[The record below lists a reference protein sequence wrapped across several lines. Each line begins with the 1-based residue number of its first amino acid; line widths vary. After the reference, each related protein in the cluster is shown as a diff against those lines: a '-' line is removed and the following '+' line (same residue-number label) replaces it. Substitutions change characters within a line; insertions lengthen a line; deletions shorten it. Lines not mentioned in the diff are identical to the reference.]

1 MQKNNL
7 HGKANDAA
15 FSERELRHAAI
26 ARKLAAEGMVLLK
39 NETILPLDPSQPIGL
54 FGAGAVQT
62 VKGGL
67 GSGDVNNRRSISI
80 YEGLLEAGAPIV
92 SRAWLEDYR
101 SRYDNARNSWKD
113 RVLEA
118 AKDVENPFDAYVANP
133 FVRPEGRALTDEDVK
148 GAKTLVYVLSRI
160 SGEGND
166 RRLEAGDYF
175 ISEQE
180 REDLL
185 FLDRQSLPIV
195 LIMNTGG
202 VVELTELLE
211 KASNI
216 RAVLS
221 VSQPGQEGGHALAD
235 VLFGRAAPGGRLT
248 ATWAR
253 HYEDY
258 PFSDS
263 FSYLNKDLEKEEYK
277 EGIFVGYRYFD
288 TYGVKPLFPFGYG
301 LTYTTF
307 ALAFEKL
314 QRVEGGFRF
323 SVAVTNTGKREGREV
338 VQLYMTPPEGSD
350 AKEHRRLIGFAKTG
364 LLAPGE
370 MEQVT
375 IYVPRKQL
383 ASFDGKA
390 HAWYLD
396 GGSYLIWCGKHV
408 EDLQLCAR
416 LVVNARTVIEQD
428 TAICQKTRR
437 FEELGETEKNRAP
450 GENYLES
457 VETDAVQTFL
467 FLPEQELR
475 PRVKKPMKPLQPVE
489 DLIPLLYGALP
500 QDGQISGVAEVGDAH
515 ESGEMQGVTDQ
526 NVGTASVEVSKNGDA
541 PKAGMLGVA
550 GIRVP
555 GSAGETTR
563 ALEAAYGI
571 PSLALADGPAG
582 LRLQQSYEVDR
593 ETGSVYGAGV
603 LRMLENG
610 FLEPGEHHEGADTY
624 YQFCTAFPVGTALA
638 QTWDTG
644 LMREFGEAIGDEMQE
659 FGVDLWL
666 APGMNIQR
674 NPLCGR
680 NFEYYSEDPLVS
692 GLMAAAVTEGV
703 QSRSGCGVTIKH
715 FACNNQED
723 NRMGVDSCLS
733 ERALREIYVRGFE
746 IAVKQASPLAIMTS
760 YNKVNGVQAANSKDL
775 CTVLARGE
783 WGFDGT
789 IMSDWST
796 TAPED
801 GSIPWKCV
809 SAGNDIIMPGSP
821 KDAENIRAAYRDG
834 LLSEQEIRDCAGRVL
849 ALIQKLKNGSN
860 S

>member
-1 MQKNNL
+1 MRNVYL

-39 NETILPLDPSQPIGL
+39 NENMLPLDPSQPIGL

-92 SRAWLEDYR
+92 SSAWLEDYR
-101 SRYDNARNSWKD
+101 TRYDNARNSWKE

-133 FVRPEGRALTDEDVK
+133 FVRPEGRALADADVE

-180 REDLL
+180 WGDLL

-211 KASNI
+211 KTSNI

-235 VLFGRAAPGGRLT
+235 VLFGKAAPGGRLT

-263 FSYLNKDLEKEEYK
+263 FGYLNKDLEKEEYK

-307 ALAFEKL
+307 SIAFEKL
-314 QRVEGGFRF
+314 QHAAGGFCASF
-323 SVAVTNTGKREGREV
+323 AVTNTGMREGREV

-350 AKEHRRLIGFAKTG
+350 AKEHHRLIGFAKTA
-364 LLAPGE
+364 LLAPGA
-370 MEQVT
+370 MERVT
-375 IYVPRKQL
+375 ICVPQKQL
-383 ASFDGKA
+383 ASFDDKA

-396 GGSYLIWCGKHV
+396 GGSYLIWCGRHV

-416 LVVNARTVIEQD
+416 LVVNAHTVIEQD

-437 FEELGETEKNRAP
+437 FEELGKTSKTRAP

-457 VETDAVQTFL
+457 VKTDAVQTFL
-467 FLPEQELR
+467 FMPEQEPR
-475 PRVKKPMKPLQPVE
+475 PRMKETLTPVQPVE

-500 QDGQISGVAEVGDAH
+500 QDEQISGAAEVESAH
-515 ESGEMQGVTDQ
+515 AECETQGVTDP
-526 NVGTASVEVSKNGDA
+526 NVGTASGEVSKNGDA
-541 PKAGMLGVA
+541 PKAGMLGAA

-624 YQFCTAFPVGTALA
+624 YQFCSAFPVGTALA

-703 QSRSGCGVTIKH
+703 QSRNGCGVTIKH

-733 ERALREIYVRGFE
+733 ERTLREIYVRGFE
-746 IAVKQASPLAIMTS
+746 IAVKQAKPLAIMTS

-775 CTVLARGE
+775 CTTLAREE
-783 WGFDGT
+783 WGFDGA

-821 KDAENIRAAYRDG
+821 KDAENIREAYREG
-834 LLSEQEIRDCAGRVL
+834 VLSEQEIRDCAGRVL